1 MGEARPQS
9 ADHLPFGPRRRQT
22 AASPSGQLELPTQS
36 SRRAFGKA
44 VIQRVSSGAGSR
56 LAGGTSLWSGGL
68 GAKWIRTQIRHYSFP
83 REYHLL
89 TSSAEKLLSLNNLVV

>member
-44 VIQRVSSGAGSR
+44 VVQRLNSPALRGFMRKVRWNDG
-56 LAGGTSLWSGGL
+56 LA
-68 GAKWIRTQIRHYSFP
+68 SFP
-83 REYHLL
+83 
-89 TSSAEKLLSLNNLVV
+89 